1 MSLRHA
7 LLALLEAGPLTG
19 YELAKQFDK
28 SVAYVWHAQ
37 HSQIYTELRKLER
50 MGMVSA
56 AEQARG
62 ASATAIKRAYRLT
75 AEGAAELARWVGEIE
90 PEMPHRDPWHV
101 KSLYLEYVSLDQA
114 RAQLL
119 AHRSYW
125 QQVRDRYEEHAQ
137 HIARHETALIRR
149 RLAKAPPEAHEA
161 ITAYKLLTYRSLIEH
176 ARVEVA
182 WADEGLG
189 LVERLRITAGQG
201 DRPVL
206 LPVGKD
212 ATAEPSA
219 GGVIERAC
227 RCDRER

>member
-28 SVAYVWHAQ
+28 SVDYVWHAQ
-37 HSQIYTELRKLER
+37 HSQIYTELRKLESLH
-50 MGMVSA
+50 MVSA
-56 AEQARG
+56 DEQPRG
-62 ASATAIKRAYRLT
+62 SSATAVKRAYRL
-75 AEGAAELARWVGEIE
+75 APDGAAELARWVAEIE
-90 PEMPHRDPWHV
+90 PKVPHRDPWHV
-101 KSLYLEYVSLDQA
+101 KSLYLEYTSLDQA

-119 AHRSYW
+119 AHRAHW
-125 QQVRDRYEEHAQ
+125 QQVRDRYEAHAQ
-137 HIARHETALIRR
+137 QIARRDTVLIRR
-149 RLAKAPPEAHEA
+149 RLAKAPEDAHEA

-189 LVERLRITAGQG
+189 LVERLRIAAGRG

-206 LPVGKD
+206 PL
-212 ATAEPSA
+212 S
-219 GGVIERAC
+219 R
-227 RCDRER
+227 